1 MTIESKEK
9 ALPGYK
15 SLAEVQKELIIEQR
29 LGNELS
35 RISNIKADR
44 LIELGEELNL
54 IESKRLDLDVISHD
68 LVISYRKKASRATW
82 MQVFIG
88 VAALSLAGTVFYLE
102 MATVNKDNPIVQFV
116 AKVIGAL

>member
-1 MTIESKEK
+1 MGDLKERAAPKNTEMTIKLDMLYKEQ
-9 ALPGYK
+9 
-15 SLAEVQKELIIEQR
+15 V
-29 LGNELS
+29 
-35 RISNIKADR
+35 ISNIILADILQSKADQAEVVVLWQLR
-44 LIELGEELNL
+44 CEEIN
-54 IESKRLDLDVISHD
+54 
-68 LVISYRKKASRATW
+68 KAKSRGTW